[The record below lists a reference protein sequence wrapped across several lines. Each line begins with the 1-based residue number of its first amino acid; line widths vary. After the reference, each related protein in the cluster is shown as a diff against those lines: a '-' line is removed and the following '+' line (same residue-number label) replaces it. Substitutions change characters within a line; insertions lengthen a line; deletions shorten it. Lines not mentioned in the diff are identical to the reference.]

1 MIAGLELEQ
10 TVTTLI
16 TQYGFLVLL
25 VFLFLETSMLFP
37 FIPSE
42 LVVPLAAVL
51 LVTSPMAF
59 LVFVLTAAAGGTIG
73 SLFLYYVFDMAHQ
86 PVIDRYGS
94 YVHVSETDIERAG
107 HWFRRWGESS
117 VFWGR
122 LLPVL
127 RSVISIPAG
136 LSGMNMGKFAVY
148 SGAGSGLFAAAVAA
162 LVVTGREVLPSQLL
176 IQWTVT
182 LLDRIVASAV
192 AYPPLAVAVAGLLVF
207 IVFVA
212 RNAYAE
218 RLLFR

>member
-1 MIAGLELEQ
+1 MIAGLELEG

-25 VFLFLETSMLFP
+25 VFLFFETSMLFP
-37 FIPSE
+37 FVPSE
-42 LVVPLAAVL
+42 LVVPLAAAL
-51 LVTSPMAF
+51 LVTSPVTF
-59 LVFVLTAAAGGTIG
+59 LVFVLTATAGGTIG

-86 PVIDRYGS
+86 PVIDRYGR
-94 YVHVSETDIERAG
+94 YIHVSETDVERAG
-107 HWFRRWGESS
+107 RLFRRYGESS

-136 LSGMNMGKFAVY
+136 LSRMHTGKFAIY
-148 SGAGSGLFAAAVAA
+148 SGTGSGLFAALVAA
-162 LVVTGREVLPSQLL
+162 FVVTGREVLPTQLL
-176 IQWTVT
+176 IQWAVT

-212 RNAYAE
+212 RNAYSA
-218 RLLFR
+218 RRPF